1 MPKPNRQQKNSLIY
15 DGRAPRQGQIPRQNP
30 IYGTTPTSN
39 NVTTPPERQINTLPV
54 RNRDAQ
60 NIQQGLTSAAN
71 RFQGEKGRRR
81 RGPNDMGL
89 GDLEG
94 DKARGGSVILGG
106 FGERRGPFDYAL
118 GMTEAGRR
126 ALDRKNKRRDGNAMR
141 GYGPEKDEA
150 RAERQRLKR
159 NERLAN
165 RSMLSGF

>member
-15 DGRAPRQGQIPRQNP
+15 SGRAPRQGQIPRQNP
-30 IYGTTPTSN
+30 IYGNAPTSN

-60 NIQQGLTSAAN
+60 NIQQGLTNGAN

-94 DKARGGSVILGG
+94 YKARG
-106 FGERRGPFDYAL
+106 FGERRGAFDFAL

-141 GYGPEKDEA
+141 GYGPENTER
-150 RAERQRLKR
+150 RAERQRLRR
-159 NERLAN
+159 NEKIAN